1 LTDSFKD
8 GAIVHD
14 EPGITRDRTYR
25 SGMWNDYNFQ
35 CVDTGGIVF
44 DDTEDI
50 FADKITQQALL
61 ALNEATAAIMVCDG
75 KEGVNPLDLV
85 LADWMRRNNKV
96 PLYLAVNKCESE
108 TQGIAQ
114 AQDFWSLGLG
124 HPYPISGIHGTG
136 IGDML
141 DEIIVDNMKKVTKVL
156 KENSTNIAFI
166 GRPNVGKSSLFN
178 RLLGTDRSIVSDV
191 AGTTRDTVDALVV
204 RGDINYRIIDTAGI
218 RKKGKVE
225 YGAEFFMINRAFKAV
240 KRAEVVVLLLD
251 ALDGIVEQD
260 RILAQR
266 IADEGRSC
274 VIALNKWD
282 IVPDKDDKTYIKA
295 VENIRSNIPV
305 LRWAEV
311 VLISALTGQRTE
323 KLFEAVDRAAK
334 QFSRRIP
341 TAIINEVVQDATLWM
356 APPTVGSRYCIYI
369 HIYLDKH
376 VNMYIRP
383 LPLFQISLP

>member
-1 LTDSFKD
+1 
-8 GAIVHD
+8 
-14 EPGITRDRTYR
+14 
-25 SGMWNDYNFQ
+25 
-35 CVDTGGIVF
+35 
-44 DDTEDI
+44 
-50 FADKITQQALL
+50 
-61 ALNEATAAIMVCDG
+61 
-75 KEGVNPLDLV
+75 
-85 LADWMRRNNKV
+85 
-96 PLYLAVNKCESE
+96 
-108 TQGIAQ
+108 
-114 AQDFWSLGLG
+114 
-124 HPYPISGIHGTG
+124 
-136 IGDML
+136 ML
-141 DEIIVDNMKKVTKVL
+141 DVIIVDNMKKVTKVL

-178 RLLGTDRSIVSDV
+178 RLLGTDRSIVSDI

-311 VLISALTGQRTE
+311 VLISALTG
-323 KLFEAVDRAAK
+323 
-334 QFSRRIP
+334 I
-341 TAIINEVVQDATLWM
+341 
-356 APPTVGSRYCIYI
+356 
-369 HIYLDKH
+369 
-376 VNMYIRP
+376 
-383 LPLFQISLP
+383 